1 MQSILYKGYL
11 FLQSSFQKQFYC
23 QKVNTIT
30 DDTIFCIMLNNQ
42 TINTILKVAFFIDNL
57 KIRIKIKFIL
67 YSSKKGGSWQ

>member
-30 DDTIFCIMLNNQ
+30 DDTIFCIMLNNP
-42 TINTILKVAFFIDNL
+42 N
-57 KIRIKIKFIL
+57 
-67 YSSKKGGSWQ
+67 Y

>member
-1 MQSILYKGYL
+1 M
-11 FLQSSFQKQFYC
+11 
-23 QKVNTIT
+23 
-30 DDTIFCIMLNNQ
+30 Q

>member
-30 DDTIFCIMLNNQ
+30 DDTIFCIMLNNP
-42 TINTILKVAFFIDNL
+42 NYKH
-57 KIRIKIKFIL
+57 
-67 YSSKKGGSWQ
+67 YSESGIFYWQFEN